1 MTSTAAKGAEVVVLP
16 PAYRILPHSIPF
28 RVPGFIKQSRPEDR
42 VLAPDACKCEEWF
55 SEFADRVSNA
65 VGGTFL
71 PVCRMSDGEFFFL
84 FGQQPSSL
92 RLPFLKRVTRRLRQN
107 VGRVRRLFT
116 GFHAA
121 TASGVSSG
129 DFTPTEWRQFRAALS
144 QDYLSLLDKGVL
156 AIHLSYGKNPFR
168 ENYFPAIHR
177 WLSDSGHRLT
187 VSNYVPFYFVYALLR
202 GPRMSDLVTGRRVL
216 LVHSAVGAKREA
228 IAQSL
233 SAFSPRAV
241 EWLRISP
248 NRSFADTL
256 DLKSIAD
263 QPDLCFVGAGIGKP
277 RILRQ
282 LELLK
287 VPCIDAGYAF
297 EVWAAP
303 DRQWD
308 RPYMTCDKD
317 MDVTKVRF
325 LSAEHRASLGVQ

>member
-1 MTSTAAKGAEVVVLP
+1 MTSTAAKGAEVVALP

-42 VLAPDACKCEEWF
+42 VLAPHACNCEEWF
-55 SEFADRVSNA
+55 SAFADRVSNA
-65 VGGTFL
+65 VGRTFL

-84 FGQQPSSL
+84 FGQQPPSL
-92 RLPFLKRVTRRLRQN
+92 RLPFRKRVTRGLRQN
-107 VGRVRRLFT
+107 LSRVRRLFT

-129 DFTPTEWRQFRAALS
+129 DFTPTEWPQFRAALS

-156 AIHLSYGKNPFR
+156 AIHLSYGKNPFQ
-168 ENYFPAIHR
+168 EQYFSAIHR
-177 WLSDSGHRLT
+177 WLSDSGQGLT
-187 VSNYVPFYFVYALLR
+187 ASNYVPFYFVYALLR
-202 GPRMSDLVTGRRVL
+202 GPRMSDLVPGRRVL

-228 IAQSL
+228 IARSL
-233 SAFSPRAV
+233 SAFSPRSI
-241 EWLRISP
+241 EWVRISP
-248 NRSFADTL
+248 NRSFTDTL

-263 QPDLCFVGAGIGKP
+263 QPDLCFVGAGIGKS
-277 RILRQ
+277 RILVQ
-282 LELLK
+282 LEPLQ

-297 EVWAAP
+297 EAWADP

-325 LSAEHRASLGVQ
+325 LSPERRVSLEVQ

>member
-1 MTSTAAKGAEVVVLP
+1 MTPTAAKVAEVVSLP
-16 PAYRILPHSIPF
+16 PSYRILPHSIPF

-42 VLAPDACKCEEWF
+42 VLAPYACDCEEWF
-55 SEFADRVSNA
+55 STFVDRVSNA
-65 VGGTFL
+65 VSRTFL

-84 FGQQPSSL
+84 FGQQPPSL
-92 RLPFLKRVTRRLRQN
+92 RLPILKRVTRGLRQN
-107 VGRVRRLFT
+107 LGRVRRLFT

-121 TASGVSSG
+121 TTSGVSSG
-129 DFTPTEWRQFRAALS
+129 DFTPFEWRQYRATLS

-156 AIHLSYGKNPFR
+156 AIHLSYGKNPFQ
-168 ENYFPAIHR
+168 EHYFPAIHR
-177 WLSDSGHRLT
+177 WLSDSGHHLT
-187 VSNYVPFYFVYALLR
+187 VNNYVPFYFVYALLR

-228 IAQSL
+228 IARSL
-233 SAFSPRAV
+233 SAFSPRTV

-263 QPDLCFVGAGIGKP
+263 APDLCFVGAGIGKP

-282 LELLK
+282 LEPFN

-297 EVWAAP
+297 EVWADP

-308 RPYMTCDKD
+308 RPYMTRDGD

-325 LSAEHRASLGVQ
+325 LSPELRTSLRVQ

>member
-1 MTSTAAKGAEVVVLP
+1 
-16 PAYRILPHSIPF
+16 
-28 RVPGFIKQSRPEDR
+28 
-42 VLAPDACKCEEWF
+42 
-55 SEFADRVSNA
+55 
-65 VGGTFL
+65 
-71 PVCRMSDGEFFFL
+71 MSDGEFFFL
-84 FGQQPSSL
+84 FGHQPPSL
-92 RLPFLKRVTRRLRQN
+92 RLPFLKRVNRGLRQN
-107 VGRVRRLFT
+107 LGRVRRLFT

-129 DFTPTEWRQFRAALS
+129 DFTPTEWRQFRATLS

-156 AIHLSYGKNPFR
+156 AIHLSYGKNPFQ
-168 ENYFPAIHR
+168 EHYFPAIHR
-177 WLSDSGHRLT
+177 WLSDSGHHLT
-187 VSNYVPFYFVYALLR
+187 ASNYIPFYFVYALLR

-228 IAQSL
+228 IARSL

-256 DLKSIAD
+256 DLKSIAGA
-263 QPDLCFVGAGIGKP
+263 PDLCFVGAGIGKP

-282 LELLK
+282 LETFN

-297 EVWAAP
+297 EVWADP

-308 RPYMTCDKD
+308 RPYMTRDGD

-325 LSAEHRASLGVQ
+325 LSPERRASLGVQ